1 MENIENEEKNVL
13 DKINTSNE
21 PPSTKPKKKKKKI
34 KKQKEKKC
42 NGLKELLEQINQEK
56 LEKIK
61 KAQEKKE
68 KEIKI
73 HVKENSQI
81 QTSTNIIQNE
91 NEEKNKDLIKDYI
104 NIFNNS
110 VSRTTTTLSHDDF
123 NELQKINFDKNS
135 ENSNKIKNLEISE
148 DEKIEEEQ
156 QFYKKRK
163 ISSPIC
169 DYYDGCDKYLSE
181 THKGSIDMTN
191 SMNFIKKE
199 DFFPFGCCYINNNNI
214 YNNNN
219 YNIINNNNNDSNN
232 YINPEVNNHN
242 NINNNNEQNDN
253 NNSINDEKTNNNS
266 NNDNNIDN
274 NNIDNNDELEQIE
287 FDKKNININN
297 INIFNE
303 EYDYINNYM
312 NNMNIPYSQFMDYYY
327 NQTTDNFISKF
338 TLLNDFNI
346 KNKYKSFYKYNKQFK
361 KSKNTTN
368 HFNKKMPTRKGDWLC
383 NICYNLNFS
392 FRNFCNR
399 CKAPKQ

>member
-1 MENIENEEKNVL
+1 
-13 DKINTSNE
+13 
-21 PPSTKPKKKKKKI
+21 
-34 KKQKEKKC
+34 
-42 NGLKELLEQINQEK
+42 
-56 LEKIK
+56 
-61 KAQEKKE
+61 
-68 KEIKI
+68 
-73 HVKENSQI
+73 
-81 QTSTNIIQNE
+81 
-91 NEEKNKDLIKDYI
+91 
-104 NIFNNS
+104 
-110 VSRTTTTLSHDDF
+110 
-123 NELQKINFDKNS
+123 
-135 ENSNKIKNLEISE
+135 
-148 DEKIEEEQ
+148 
-156 QFYKKRK
+156 
-163 ISSPIC
+163 
-169 DYYDGCDKYLSE
+169 
-181 THKGSIDMTN
+181 MTN

-199 DFFPFGCCYINNNNI
+199 DFFPFGCCYINNNI

-266 NNDNNIDN
+266 INDNNIDN
-274 NNIDNNDELEQIE
+274 NNIDNKIIDNKIIDNNNNDKKDEIE

-303 EYDYINNYM
+303 EYDYINNYINYM

-327 NQTTDNFISKF
+327 NQIPDNNFISKF

-346 KNKYKSFYKYNKQFK
+346 KNKSKSFYKYNKQFK
-361 KSKNTTN
+361 KSKNKTN

-383 NICYNLNFS
+383 NICSNLNFS

>member
-68 KEIKI
+68 KEKKI
-73 HVKENSQI
+73 VKENSQG

-110 VSRTTTTLSHDDF
+110 VSGTTTTLSHDDF
-123 NELQKINFDKNS
+123 NELQKINFDNS

-156 QFYKKRK
+156 HFYKKRK

-199 DFFPFGCCYINNNNI
+199 DFFPFGCCFINNNNI
-214 YNNNN
+214 YNNN
-219 YNIINNNNNDSNN
+219 
-232 YINPEVNNHN
+232 
-242 NINNNNEQNDN
+242 
-253 NNSINDEKTNNNS
+253 
-266 NNDNNIDN
+266 
-274 NNIDNNDELEQIE
+274 
-287 FDKKNININN
+287 
-297 INIFNE
+297 
-303 EYDYINNYM
+303 
-312 NNMNIPYSQFMDYYY
+312 
-327 NQTTDNFISKF
+327 
-338 TLLNDFNI
+338 
-346 KNKYKSFYKYNKQFK
+346 
-361 KSKNTTN
+361 
-368 HFNKKMPTRKGDWLC
+368 
-383 NICYNLNFS
+383 
-392 FRNFCNR
+392 
-399 CKAPKQ
+399 